1 MWLDWNWPAAEAAL
15 RRAIGLNPHNALAH
29 HELGQLLTRVG
40 RCDDAIPEV
49 ERAVLENPVY
59 PNFQS
64 GLAEVYLN
72 CRRYER
78 AIDEFEKALPLA
90 RDSDAI
96 YRDIGDAYFFQ
107 GKYTTALASY
117 RKARWVPGWAYVPL
131 GDRQRALA
139 QIDTLTRRWAAGTAA
154 PYEPY
159 LLAKL
164 YTSLGDRDQAITWL
178 ERLYG
183 ARTGLVVYLKVQP
196 HFDPL
201 RGEPRFQALLKKAGL
216 ND

>member
-1 MWLDWNWPAAEAAL
+1 
-15 RRAIGLNPHNALAH
+15 
-29 HELGQLLTRVG
+29 
-40 RCDDAIPEV
+40 
-49 ERAVLENPVY
+49 
-59 PNFQS
+59 
-64 GLAEVYLN
+64 
-72 CRRYER
+72 
-78 AIDEFEKALPLA
+78 
-90 RDSDAI
+90 
-96 YRDIGDAYFFQ
+96 
-107 GKYTTALASY
+107 
-117 RKARWVPGWAYVPL
+117 VPL
-131 GDRQRALA
+131 GDRQPALA

-201 RGEPRFQALLKKAGL
+201 RGEPRFQTLLKKAGL